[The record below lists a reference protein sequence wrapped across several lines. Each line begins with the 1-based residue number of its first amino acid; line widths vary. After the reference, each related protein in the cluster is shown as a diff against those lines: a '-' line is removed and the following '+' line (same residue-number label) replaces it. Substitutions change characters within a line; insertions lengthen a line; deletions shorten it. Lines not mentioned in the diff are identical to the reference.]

1 MSPSSCPLEGEPDTA
16 LAHCWESKEQE
27 WFLQEKSNKA
37 QGRSLGSGAING
49 RRSTDDFQP
58 WAGLHH
64 TKACSVV
71 LRHAHMSREP
81 SFRPKSWESL
91 HVDKTHTPG
100 KGCRRRLPATSP
112 FSALLP
118 SPPSPA
124 GSLPQQAASCSEPSP
139 SGTMQNRLLGQ
150 AETGPCWS
158 PGAGGELWAEHGVLP
173 MRTDTGDTQARQEAL
188 PVTVPEPGLK
198 TSCPAPVG
206 ICRRLSIHQGAQGCG
221 KGEKRSAGGWFWGLT
236 LLCEAPLRVSRGCA
250 CAYGSAQLRGARAS
264 EIAVAVVCADKVRA
278 DIPIQ
283 FQL

>member
-1 MSPSSCPLEGEPDTA
+1 M
-16 LAHCWESKEQE
+16 
-27 WFLQEKSNKA
+27 
-37 QGRSLGSGAING
+37 
-49 RRSTDDFQP
+49 DDFQP

-71 LRHAHMSREP
+71 LRHAHMSCEP
-81 SFRPKSWESL
+81 SFRPKSWESS

-100 KGCRRRLPATSP
+100 KGCRRRLPTASP

-118 SPPSPA
+118 SPLSPA
-124 GSLPQQAASCSEPSP
+124 GSLPQYAASCRTTPS
-139 SGTMQNRLLGQ
+139 RLLGQ
-150 AETGPCWS
+150 AESGPCWS

-173 MRTDTGDTQARQEAL
+173 VRTDTGDAQARQEAL
-188 PVTVPEPGLK
+188 PATVPEPGLK

-206 ICRRLSIHQGAQGCG
+206 ICRRLSTHRGAQGCG
-221 KGEKRSAGGWFWGLT
+221 KGEKRSAGGWFLGLT